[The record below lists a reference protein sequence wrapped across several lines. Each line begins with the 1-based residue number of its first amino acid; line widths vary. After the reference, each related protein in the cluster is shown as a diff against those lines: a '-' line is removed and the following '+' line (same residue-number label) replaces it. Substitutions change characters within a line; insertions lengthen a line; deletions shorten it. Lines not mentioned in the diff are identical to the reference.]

1 MRKEVI
7 EALKL
12 IGQRLNNQ
20 GIKWMVV
27 GGTSLALQGVDVE
40 SHDIDIL
47 TNEEGAFRIAELL
60 KEYEVEPMRFKCS
73 ELFRSY
79 LGEFEI
85 KGVKVEVMGDLE
97 AKMGG
102 KWVRVEVIPHESV
115 EVEGV
120 EIPVPS
126 LREQLKAYEM
136 LGREKD
142 KEKMQKIREV
152 LKKKA
157 HESEPRQPS
166 S

>member
-1 MRKEVI
+1 MKKEVI

-12 IGQRLNNQ
+12 IGRKLNDK

-47 TNEEGAFRIAELL
+47 TDKKGAFRIAELL
-60 KEYEVEPMRFKCS
+60 KEYEVGPVRFKHS

-102 KWVRVEVIPHESV
+102 KWVRVKVIPHESV

-120 EIPVPS
+120 EIPVSP

-142 KEKMQKIREV
+142 EEKIRKIREK
-152 LKKKA
+152 LEKCP
-157 HESEPRQPS
+157 HESWPE
-166 S
+166 

>member
-1 MRKEVI
+1 
-7 EALKL
+7 
-12 IGQRLNNQ
+12 
-20 GIKWMVV
+20 
-27 GGTSLALQGVDVE
+27 
-40 SHDIDIL
+40 
-47 TNEEGAFRIAELL
+47 L
-60 KEYEVEPMRFKCS
+60 KEYEVGPVRFKRS
-73 ELFRSY
+73 KLFRSY